1 MHFQKKK
8 EGLFI
13 VGIIMLMI
21 SILLNQFA
29 TNFLLMNFLEGVF
42 TGISLVTNLGYLFML
57 RSDKSRT

>member
-13 VGIIMLMI
+13 VGIISLMI